1 MVTVASF
8 VAYAETVT
16 VTPIA
21 VAKIEKYTV
30 VVAAPSPAFGK
41 YAERKD
47 VKSKF
52 ALTVTV
58 TLRKLDSSSS
68 VSHCLLLVVFQQ
80 GSQLDKYQ
88 LHMLRSTISHKYSRT
103 KQHEP

>member
-52 ALTVTV
+52 ALTVT
-58 TLRKLDSSSS
+58 LRKLDSSSS
-68 VSHCLLLVVFQQ
+68 VSHCLLLAVFQQ